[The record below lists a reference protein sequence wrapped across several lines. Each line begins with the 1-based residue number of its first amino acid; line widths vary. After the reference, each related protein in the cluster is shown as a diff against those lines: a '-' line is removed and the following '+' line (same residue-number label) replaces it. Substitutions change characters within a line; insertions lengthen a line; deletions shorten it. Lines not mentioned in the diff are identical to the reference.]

1 MKNEDVKNFTPRPED
16 RFPLLVRWLLF
27 LLGVAVMSLV
37 IALTIHAYLGTTP
50 ISTPPAALAAWNLTV
65 GQWTIIFNALLVV
78 IQIVLLR
85 RGFTFMGYL
94 QVGVAVVFGLLC
106 ILSLRMTD
114 FLAPEAYWQKWVLA
128 LIGSL
133 VVAVGVFI
141 EVLTGLLYVP
151 GEGVVSAI
159 VTGWNFGTFKQCFD
173 WSLVILAVVLSLIL
187 NGHIVGV
194 REGTVFAAFAVG
206 AIVRVLQRLDAE
218 RLRKKQFGY

>member
-1 MKNEDVKNFTPRPED
+1 MKNFAPRPED
-16 RFPLLVRWLLF
+16 RFTLLVRWLLF
-27 LLGVAVMSLV
+27 LLGVAVMSLG
-37 IALTIHAYLGTTP
+37 IALTIHADLGTTP

-85 RGFTFMGYL
+85 RRFTFMGYL
-94 QVGVAVVFGLLC
+94 QFGVAVVFGLLC
-106 ILSLRMTD
+106 DLSLRMTD

-141 EVLTGLLYVP
+141 EVLPGLLYVP

-159 VTGWNFGTFKQCFD
+159 VTVTGWNFGTVKQCFD

-194 REGTVFAAFAVG
+194 REGTVFTVG
-206 AIVRVLQRLDAE
+206 AIVRVPQRLDAE
-218 RLRKKQFGY
+218 RLREKHFGY

>member
-1 MKNEDVKNFTPRPED
+1 MKNFAPRPED

-27 LLGVAVMSLV
+27 LLGVAVMSLG
-37 IALTIHAYLGTTP
+37 IALTIHADLGTTP

-65 GQWTIIFNALLVV
+65 GQWTIIFNAMLVV

-85 RGFTFMGYL
+85 RRFTFMGYL
-94 QVGVAVVFGLLC
+94 QFGVAVVFGLLC
-106 ILSLRMTD
+106 DLSLRMTD
-114 FLAPEAYWQKWVLA
+114 FLAPEAYWQKWALA

-141 EVLTGLLYVP
+141 EVLPGLLYVP

-159 VTGWNFGTFKQCFD
+159 VTVTGWNFGTVKQCFD

-218 RLRKKQFGY
+218 RLRKKHFGY

>member
-1 MKNEDVKNFTPRPED
+1 MKNEDVKNFTPRLED

-37 IALTIHAYLGTTP
+37 IALTIHADLGTTP

-141 EVLTGLLYVP
+141 EVLPGLLYVP
-151 GEGVVSAI
+151 GEGVISAI
-159 VTGWNFGTFKQCFD
+159 VTGWNFGTVKQCFD